1 MASAPGFEPLPSAR
15 YSVETIDGVPW
26 VVARAA
32 RNWFVLLFI
41 GFWLT
46 MWTIGGLVAMT
57 QAATDPSARGFLL
70 VWLVFWAVG
79 WLWAASTV
87 GWQIAGRSM
96 VSVEAGALV
105 TRWQMP
111 LVGRTKRYGPAQ
123 VRHLRAATLAW
134 PFAGFGRW
142 HRAAYPPWFGNPG
155 SVQFDYG
162 ARTVRVLP
170 GLDEAEGRM
179 VAEWLA
185 KRLPVGA
192 VG

>member
-15 YSVETIDGVPW
+15 YSVETIDGAPW
-26 VVARAA
+26 IVVRAA
-32 RNWFVLLFI
+32 RNWFVLPFI
-41 GFWLT
+41 AVWLT
-46 MWTIGGLVAMT
+46 FWTFGGMAAMH
-57 QAATDPSARGFLL
+57 QAASDPSSRPFLA
-70 VWLVFWAVG
+70 VWLVGWAVG
-79 WLWAASTV
+79 WVFAASIV
-87 GWQIAGRSM
+87 GWQIAGRSQ
-96 VSVEAGALV
+96 VSVQAGALV

-111 LVGRTKRYGPAQ
+111 FVGRTKHYDAGQ
-123 VRHLRAATLAW
+123 VRHLRATSLPW
-134 PFAGFGRW
+134 PFAGFGRMS
-142 HRAAYPPWFGNPG
+142 RAAYPPWFGNPG

-179 VAEWLA
+179 VAEWLG